1 MSARSLMVQRAQVL
15 RNANAGQRDRN
26 NQPAVEDFQPLVLAY
41 GPTEP
46 VPGRL
51 PCFLWSVRE
60 RQIDGPVNALIE
72 VQHLGIPAD
81 APITPADRIDGVYD
95 RAGVR
100 LAHGLY
106 RITGDQRMGGS
117 HRELTLE
124 LVAAHAG
131 AAS

>member
-1 MSARSLMVQRAQVL
+1 MSARSLMTQRAQVL
-15 RNANAGQRDRN
+15 RNANAGTRDRN
-26 NQPAVEDFQPLVLAY
+26 NQPAAEDFQPVVLAY
-41 GPTEP
+41 GPEEA

-51 PCFLWSVRE
+51 PCFLWSARE
-60 RQIDGPVNALIE
+60 RQVDGPVNAQIE
-72 VQHLGIPAD
+72 IQRLGIPAD

-95 RAGVR
+95 RGGTQ

-124 LVAAHAG
+124 LVAAHAE